1 MRTVFEPVHYN
12 YLLKI
17 SIKYST
23 KVNGVCNDNKTIN
36 VTKLDIDDYGSV
48 VLLEELVLQLPESV
62 LLTVTLLLIS

>member
-1 MRTVFEPVHYN
+1 MNPYIRII
-12 YLLKI
+12 KI
-17 SIKYST
+17 SIKYFT

-48 VLLEELVLQLPESV
+48 VLLEELVLQLLESV

>member
-1 MRTVFEPVHYN
+1 MNPYIRII
-12 YLLKI
+12 KI
-17 SIKYST
+17 SIKYF

-48 VLLEELVLQLPESV
+48 VLLEELVLQLLESV